1 MESLTKADLDKITTE
16 DLSKLLSNEII
27 FKYSSLS
34 TGINDILLK
43 NTLKFSDPTEYNDP
57 FDCHEYLLKVD
68 MSKADIEKFIAFQ
81 YPNYSRTLKRE
92 MIRRLNA
99 DEIYKGF
106 ETERKRFKITCFS
119 LDKKNTL
126 MWSHY
131 ADKHKGIC
139 IGFQFPP
146 IYDDKFILSPVSYI
160 DEIPLFVGKVEAFKM
175 IRYWL
180 SMKSDCWEYEKEIRA
195 IRKATSTSNF
205 EYVKYER
212 SCVKE
217 IISGCKV
224 SQTEIENS
232 KKLLKTNG
240 FDLKD
245 ITLKK
250 MVIDKDTFKLKEII
264 I

>member
-1 MESLTKADLDKITTE
+1 MESLINADLDKITTE
-16 DLSKLLSNEII
+16 DLSKLISTDKV

-43 NTLKFSDPTEYNDP
+43 STLKFSDPTEYNDP

-68 MSKADIEKFIAFQ
+68 MSNANIEAYVDLQ
-81 YPNYSRTLKRE
+81 YPYFPRNLKRE
-92 MIRRLNA
+92 LIRRLNS

-106 ETERKRFKITCFS
+106 EKERKRFKIACFS
-119 LDKKNTL
+119 LDQKNTL

-139 IGFQFPP
+139 IGFQFPT
-146 IYDDKFILSPVSYI
+146 IYGDKFILSPVSYI
-160 DEIPLFVGKVEAFKM
+160 DEIPLFDGKVEAFKM

-180 SMKSDCWEYEKEIRA
+180 SMKSDCWKYEKEIRA
-195 IRKATSTSNF
+195 IRKSKDKNNF
-205 EYVKYER
+205 EYIQYER
-212 SCVKE
+212 CCVKE
-217 IISGCKV
+217 IIFGCKV
-224 SQTEIENS
+224 SQNEIDNS

-240 FDLKD
+240 FVLKD
-245 ITLKK
+245 IVLKR